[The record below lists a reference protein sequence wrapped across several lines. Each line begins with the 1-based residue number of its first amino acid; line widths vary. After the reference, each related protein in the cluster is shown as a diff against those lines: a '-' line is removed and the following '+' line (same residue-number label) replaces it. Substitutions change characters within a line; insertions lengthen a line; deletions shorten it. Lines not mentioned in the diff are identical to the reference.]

1 MGIPSYFVHIVK
13 NYPNVIKQYIKGKN
27 VVENFYIDSNS
38 IIYDAIRN
46 VEYKKD
52 NDYENKINKW
62 VCERIMYYV
71 DLIGP
76 QSKVLIA
83 FDGVSPV
90 AKLDQQRNRRYKTW
104 YTNDFLEKLEND
116 KKEMWDTT
124 AITPGSPFMKNL
136 SQYLNTYFSD
146 KLKNIEVILSSS
158 DIVGEGEHKIYQF
171 IRDNKDYHSKTTT
184 LIYGLDADLIMLSLI
199 HLTVSPN
206 IYLFRETPH
215 FISSINK
222 NLKPNSL
229 YVLDIYELNEK
240 LNLEMHTVKEKHCTL
255 DYIFLC
261 FLLGND
267 FMPHFPALNIRTN
280 GIQILL
286 DAYNTLFNNNE
297 TIIKDNKIV
306 WGNLRKLIEI
316 IAKNEEEFC
325 VIETK
330 KRNKLEHTLKNR
342 FQQENTEDALISK
355 PILDRSVEKY
365 INIGDVGWQYRYYKE
380 LFDIDIDD
388 NRKQQICLN
397 YLEGL
402 EWNFK
407 YYIQGCPD
415 WRWCYKYKYPPLLED
430 LYKYIPQFETT
441 FIEKNVNRPVSQMVQ
456 LAYVLPRNSLY
467 LLPDKLY
474 KELIEK
480 KPDWYRLDYK
490 ILWAYCRYLWEGHVD
505 LPDIDLNQ
513 LEKIVDN

>member
-171 IRDNKDYHSKTTT
+171 IRDNKEYHSETTT

-229 YVLDIYELNEK
+229 YVLDIYELDEK

-306 WGNLRKLIEI
+306 WGNLRKLIEM

-325 VIETK
+325 MIETK

-342 FQQENTEDALISK
+342 FQEENTEDALISK

-415 WRWCYKYKYPPLLED
+415 WRWCYRYKYPPLLED